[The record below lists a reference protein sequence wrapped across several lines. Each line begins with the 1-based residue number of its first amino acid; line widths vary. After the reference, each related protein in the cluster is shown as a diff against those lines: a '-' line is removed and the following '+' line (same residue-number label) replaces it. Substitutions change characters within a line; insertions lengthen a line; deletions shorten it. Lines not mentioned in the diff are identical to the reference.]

1 MAGHNKWSKVK
12 HIKARED
19 AKKGKVFS
27 RFSKEISIAAR
38 DGGGDPGMNPRL
50 RTAIEG
56 AKSVSMPKDNIER
69 AIKKGTGEL
78 GGEAIEEITYE
89 GFAPGGVAVIV
100 EVCTDNKNRSAA
112 DVRHIFNKRNGNMGT
127 SGSVAY
133 QFRRCGEIRV
143 ALGDLSEEEL
153 LEKAL
158 EAGANDVS
166 ADEEDHL
173 VFTAPEDLGS
183 VASHLRDD
191 GLNLKSENLVYIP
204 NADTLVTINDP
215 GEAAKVLR
223 LYEAL
228 DEYDDTLNVFAN
240 FDIPDEVIEEALSS

>member
-12 HIKARED
+12 HIKARVD

-38 DGGGDPGMNPRL
+38 DGGGDPSMNPRL
-50 RTAIEG
+50 RTAIDG
-56 AKSVSMPKDNIER
+56 AKSASMPKDNIDR

-78 GGEAIEEITYE
+78 GGNAIEEITYE
-89 GFAPGGVAVIV
+89 GFSPGGVALIV

-112 DVRHIFNKRNGNMGT
+112 DVRLIFNKRGGSMGT
-127 SGSVAY
+127 AGSVSY
-133 QFRRCGEIRV
+133 QFQRCGEIRIGLEDV
-143 ALGDLSEEEL
+143 SEEEL

-166 ADEEDHL
+166 ADEDDHL
-173 VFTAPEDLGS
+173 IFTAAEDLNT
-183 VASHLRDD
+183 VASKLRDH
-191 GLNLKSENLVYIP
+191 GLNLNSQNLVYLP
-204 NADTLVTINDP
+204 ETTVPINDP
-215 GEAAKVLR
+215 KEAAKVLR

-240 FDIPDEVIEEALSS
+240 FEIPDEVIEEALSS